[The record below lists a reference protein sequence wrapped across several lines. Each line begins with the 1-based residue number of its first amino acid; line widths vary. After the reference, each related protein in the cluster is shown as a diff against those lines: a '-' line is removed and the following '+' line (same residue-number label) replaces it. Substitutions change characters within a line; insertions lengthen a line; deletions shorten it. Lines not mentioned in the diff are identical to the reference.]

1 MVIMNNKGRPRKYTP
16 EKARQIN
23 INNSIQ
29 WNKQHKESAYR
40 NQKKSRAKNFLL
52 NDARIDELEFFS
64 ELISE
69 RLKELKNNND
79 DN

>member
-1 MVIMNNKGRPRKYTP
+1 MNNKGRPRKYTP

-52 NDARIDELEFFS
+52 NDARIDELNYFS
-64 ELISE
+64 ELINN
-69 RLKELKNNND
+69 RMQELKNNNS
-79 DN
+79 N

>member
-64 ELISE
+64 ELINN
-69 RLKELKNNND
+69 RMQELKNNNS
-79 DN
+79 N